1 MPGKAAKVTVT
12 ERQHAILL
20 ALRNA
25 TTAPSHLRQRAAVI
39 LLAFEGLRNDEI
51 AARIGLGRF
60 QVGRWR
66 RRWAKAW
73 SGLIDLECRE
83 TKADLRRAIE
93 AILTDAPRPGAP
105 GKFTPEQVTQILAVA
120 CEPPEKSGRPIT
132 HWTAH
137 ELADE
142 VVKRGI
148 VTSIS
153 TTQVGRYLREAAM
166 QPHKSRYWLNTTETD
181 PVRFQEQVETV
192 CDTYLRAPVL
202 ERTQDT
208 HTVCVDEMT
217 GIQALER
224 IAPTKGMIAGKP
236 ARIEFE
242 YERHGTLTLIGNF
255 RVTTGELIAPSIG
268 PTRTEAD
275 FASHIE
281 QTMATDPGASWV
293 FVADNLNIHC
303 SETLVLVVAEACAI
317 EAPLGKKGVRGI
329 LRSVASRQAF
339 LSEPSHR
346 VRFVYTPKHSSWLNQ
361 IEVVFGVI
369 MRKVVRRGSFTSVKD
384 LRDKL
389 VNFID
394 YFNRVFAHPF
404 RWTYTGRPLM
414 AKPAA

>member
-12 ERQHAILL
+12 ERQHEILL
-20 ALRNA
+20 TLRNA

-39 LLAFEGLRNDEI
+39 LLAFDGLLNEDI
-51 AARIGLGRF
+51 ADQTGLGRF
-60 QVGRWR
+60 PVGRWR

-73 SGLIDLECRE
+73 SALIDLECRE

-105 GKFTPEQVTQILAVA
+105 GKFTAEQVTRILAVA

-153 TTQVGRYLREAAM
+153 TTQVGRYLREAAL

-181 PVRFQEQVETV
+181 PVRFQEQVEAV

-202 ERTQDT
+202 ERTRGT

-224 IAPTKGMIAGKP
+224 IAPTKAMIAGKP

-242 YERHGTLTLIGNF
+242 YTRHGTLTLIGSF
-255 RVTTGELIAPSIG
+255 RVTTGELIAPTIG

-339 LSEPSHR
+339 LSEASHR

>member
-25 TTAPSHLRQRAAVI
+25 TSAPSHFRQRAAVI
-39 LLAFEGLRNDEI
+39 LLAFDGLRNDEI

-66 RRWAKAW
+66 RRWARAW

-83 TKADLRRAIE
+83 TKADLRRALE
-93 AILTDAPRPGAP
+93 AVLSDAARPGAP
-105 GKFTPEQVTQILAVA
+105 GKFTAEQVTGILAVA

-148 VTSIS
+148 VASIS

-166 QPHKSRYWLNTTETD
+166 QPHKSRYWLNTTEKD
-181 PVRFQEQVETV
+181 PVLFRQQVEAV
-192 CDTYLRAPVL
+192 CDTYRRAPVL
-202 ERTQDT
+202 ERTQGT

-224 IAPTKGMIAGKP
+224 IAATKPMIAGKP

-242 YERHGTLTLIGNF
+242 YKRHGTLTLIGNF
-255 RVTTGELIAPSIG
+255 RVTTGELIAPTIG

-317 EAPLGKKGVRGI
+317 EAPLGQEGVRGI

-361 IEVVFGVI
+361 IEVVFGVV

-389 VNFID
+389 MNFIE

-414 AKPAA
+414 AEPAA